1 MKPIESLDYDL
12 LARPYSYLHN
22 VNVLVIKLSI
32 FNESYYLVVGS
43 WQGSDATLRLRL
55 IPTLLVN
62 KVDEAAPLGA
72 LLSGFAVPIGVSEG
86 RKLLHSVCRCLR

>member
-1 MKPIESLDYDL
+1 MFLFMKPIERLDYDL

-43 WQGSDATLRLRL
+43 WQSSNAT
-55 IPTLLVN
+55 
-62 KVDEAAPLGA
+62 
-72 LLSGFAVPIGVSEG
+72 
-86 RKLLHSVCRCLR
+86 